1 MALPVLTP
9 EQRQESLAKAAS
21 ARKVRSEALGK
32 LKNGEVTLGAVI
44 EDAGSPLQRARVR
57 QLVLAVPG
65 FGPVKAG
72 ALFEELGI
80 DPRRRVRGL
89 GSRQREA
96 LAARFAA

>member
-9 EQRQESLAKAAS
+9 EQRQESLARAAS
-21 ARKVRSEALGK
+21 ARKARSGALGK
-32 LKNGEVTLGAVI
+32 VRSGDVTLAAVI
-44 EDAGSPLQRARVR
+44 ADPDSPLQRARVR

-72 ALFEELGI
+72 ALFEELRI
-80 DPRRRVRGL
+80 DPSRRLRGL

-96 LAARFAA
+96 LAAHFAA